1 MLSYFLTIIEQIVH
15 TDIILALN
23 QRRREEEEIED
34 SLDDPES
41 QILDS
46 IIQFD

>member
-1 MLSYFLTIIEQIVH
+1 MAQ
-15 TDIILALN
+15 N

>member
-1 MLSYFLTIIEQIVH
+1 MGLDLIDIVIEDESQDS
-15 TDIILALN
+15 TQDSS
-23 QRRREEEEIED
+23 ED